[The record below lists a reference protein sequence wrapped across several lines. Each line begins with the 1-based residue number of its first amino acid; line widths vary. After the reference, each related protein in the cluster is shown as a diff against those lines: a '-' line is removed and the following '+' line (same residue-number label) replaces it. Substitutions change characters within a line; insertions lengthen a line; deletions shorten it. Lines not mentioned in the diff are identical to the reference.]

1 MGYARRFSRK
11 GWGAGKGRDKVCKC
25 IGYHDPLLEEE
36 YQNGDRGTG
45 SRQGKD
51 MLGCGKHQ
59 VNELLLV
66 SLSACK
72 EVVLII
78 VVVLVVVMAV
88 VLGNKEGSR
97 IKRWREGY
105 AGT

>member
-1 MGYARRFSRK
+1 M
-11 GWGAGKGRDKVCKC
+11 CKC

-66 SLSACK
+66 SLRACK
-72 EVVLII
+72 EVLLII
-78 VVVLVVVMAV
+78 VVALLAVMAV
-88 VLGNKEGSR
+88 VLGNEEESR
-97 IKRWREGY
+97 INRWREGC

>member
-1 MGYARRFSRK
+1 
-11 GWGAGKGRDKVCKC
+11 
-25 IGYHDPLLEEE
+25 
-36 YQNGDRGTG
+36 
-45 SRQGKD
+45 

-88 VLGNKEGSR
+88 VLGNEEGSR
-97 IKRWREGY
+97 INRWREG
-105 AGT
+105 